1 MKQIL
6 KLFVVLFFIYL
17 LLYNSYEIVE
27 TIKFSFD
34 ICINNLFPSLIPFML
49 LSNILINY
57 NFIESLNELLT
68 PITKLLKINKNCSF
82 IIIMSILSGTP
93 SNSVYIKEL
102 LENNLITIEDA
113 KKCLNFCHFTNP
125 IFILTVIGYSF
136 LNNKKLGL
144 IILISHYFSSFIIG
158 LFNKKANQINLNTL
172 TKTKSNENFIQVL
185 KKSINNTTSNLLL
198 IMGIIT
204 TFSIIICLINNIF
217 SINDNY
223 KFIYGFLEVTN
234 GLKYVAISKFNIKI
248 KTILSSILISFGG
261 LCIHAQI
268 FCILENK
275 KIKYL
280 PYFFS
285 RLFHALLSAIST
297 FILLNITL

>member
-1 MKQIL
+1 MKQFL
-6 KLFVVLFFIYL
+6 KLFAILFFIYL
-17 LLYNSYEIVE
+17 LLYNSYEVVE

-34 ICINNLFPSLIPFML
+34 ICVNNLFPSLIPFML
-49 LSNILINY
+49 ITNILINY
-57 NFIESLNELLT
+57 NFVESLNLT
-68 PITKLLKINKNCSF
+68 PITNLLKINKNCSF

-93 SNSVYIKEL
+93 SNSLYIKGL
-102 LENNLITIEDA
+102 LENNLISIDDA

-125 IFILTVIGYSF
+125 IFILTTIGYTF

-144 IILISHYFSSFIIG
+144 TILISHYLSSFIIG
-158 LFNKKANQINLNTL
+158 LFNKKEKKKNLIELKKDKYN
-172 TKTKSNENFIQVL
+172 KNFIQIL
-185 KKSINNTTSNLLL
+185 KESINNTTSNLLL

-217 SINDNY
+217 NINNNY
-223 KFIYGFLEVTN
+223 KFIYGLLEVTN
-234 GLKYVAISKFNIKI
+234 GLKYVALSSFSIKI
-248 KTILSSILISFGG
+248 KTILSSIFISFGG
-261 LCIHAQI
+261 LCIHAQV

-285 RLFHALLSAIST
+285 RLFHALLSALLT
-297 FILLNITL
+297 FIILNIIL